1 MFKEIQIGENKV
13 PMKAN
18 AATGIRYKQVFGKE
32 LFKQMEMINDTDAF
46 VPTDV
51 IMELAYIMAMSGSDA
66 DMTRLNTETYMEW
79 LEGFEFM
86 DFMNEETSK
95 EIMLI
100 WQGNKKQS
108 VEPKKDS
115 DQQTEN

>member
-1 MFKEIQIGENKV
+1 
-13 PMKAN
+13 
-18 AATGIRYKQVFGKE
+18 
-32 LFKQMEMINDTDAF
+32 
-46 VPTDV
+46 
-51 IMELAYIMAMSGSDA
+51 
-66 DMTRLNTETYMEW
+66 MTRLNTETYMEW